1 MIKNKTMKRILS
13 ITILTLLFASC
24 KENTN
29 ADNGKELIDN
39 SNLELVKDSS
49 NQVVKEN
56 KEEVLSEDITSA
68 NSWIFYKISE
78 NSISETQKKTKNEV
92 INQFKNIKIEIND
105 KNVVIKNVCTFEF
118 YKSTMSPVKYYQ
130 STKNA
135 KFYESIFLENGLK
148 IGKEISIYQSLYP
161 EKACQI
167 PWIELLIIDNTL
179 VIVYD
184 DYLVFFKKEN
194 KVNQNDCFSNTK
206 ITSLPITKS
215 IIDGNN
221 VWNELDCN
229 VANLKTRDYL
239 RLPDVNGIR
248 VFIIGNF
255 NFDDFTY
262 TLVTL
267 KNNKVITKKDIG
279 FTKEGDEL
287 NTVSEFTQ
295 FEINKDYVFS
305 LNTKTKNGEDFKTL
319 KTEKFKIDDNGLIVG
334 VK

>member
-1 MIKNKTMKRILS
+1 MKRILS

-29 ADNGKELIDN
+29 ADNGKDLIEN

-56 KEEVLSEDITSA
+56 NEEVLSEDITSA

-78 NSISETQKKTKNEV
+78 NSISETQKTTKNEV
-92 INQFKNIKIEIND
+92 MNQFKNIKIEIND
-105 KNVVIKNVCTFEF
+105 KNVVIKNVCKFEF

-179 VIVYD
+179 VIVSD
-184 DYLVFFKKEN
+184 DYLVFFKKVIAEN
-194 KVNQNDCFSNTK
+194 LGDCFSNTK
-206 ITSLPITKS
+206 ITSLPITNS

-221 VWNELDCN
+221 VWNELDCTI
-229 VANLKTRDYL
+229 ANLKTKDYL
-239 RLPDVNGIR
+239 RLPDINGIK

-279 FTKEGDEL
+279 FAKEGDDP

-295 FEINKDYVFS
+295 FEISRDYIFS
-305 LNTKTKNGEDFKTL
+305 LNTKAKSSNDFKNL
-319 KTEKFKIDDNGLIVG
+319 KTEKFKIDDNGLILV